1 MHNHHQTDPR
11 CTKRLATAAGLILIV
26 GLSLS
31 GCDILQ
37 DRQGQ
42 TANDHLTLLNV
53 SYDPTRELYWD
64 LNQAFS
70 RHWEETTGQRVA
82 IRMSHGGS
90 GSQAQAVIDGLQ
102 ADVVTL
108 AMAHD
113 VDVIAARTGLLAA
126 DWRTRLPNASVPYT
140 STVTF
145 LVRKGNP
152 KQIRDWDDLV
162 RPDVRVMTPNPKTSG
177 VARLNYLALWGHALR
192 RELGPDFMAVLQDPA
207 QQEAVLAAQEQARDF
222 VTAVY
227 ANVPALDWAARCA
240 TNSFIKSH
248 IGDVMINWEN
258 ENLLSSHEIDL
269 RGLETVVPSFS
280 ILAEPVVALVDGNVD
295 RKGTRAVAEAY
306 LAFIYSETGQNL
318 VGRHFFRP
326 AASSSAQEAF
336 REQFPQLELFSLE
349 SVLGGWDILHRD
361 HFVDGGIFDQIFQ
374 AERARRPGGRGDS

>member
-1 MHNHHQTDPR
+1 MHNHHQTDPHS
-11 CTKRLATAAGLILIV
+11 TKRLANAAALLLIV

-31 GCDILQ
+31 GCDIQQ

-42 TANDHLTLLNV
+42 TASDHLTLLNV

-108 AMAHD
+108 ALAHD
-113 VDVIAARTGLLAA
+113 VDLIAARTGLLAA

-192 RELGPDFMAVLQDPA
+192 RELGPDFMDMLQDPA
-207 QQEAVLAAQEQARDF
+207 QQEAVLAAREQARAF

-240 TNSFIKSH
+240 TNSFLKSH
-248 IGDVMINWEN
+248 IGDVLVNWEN
-258 ENLLSSHEIDL
+258 ENLLSLHGAAQQDLEI
-269 RGLETVVPSFS
+269 VVPPFS
-280 ILAEPVVALVDGNVD
+280 VLAEPVVALIDGNVGRD
-295 RKGTRAVAEAY
+295 GKREVVEAY
-306 LAFIYSETGQNL
+306 LEFLYSEEGQDL
-318 VGRHFFRP
+318 VGRHFYRP
-326 AASSSAQEAF
+326 AASSRAAETY
-336 REQFPQLELFSLE
+336 RELFPQLEQFRIE
-349 SVLGGWDILHRD
+349 DVFGGWDVVHRT
-361 HFVDGGIFDQIFQ
+361 HFAEGGVFDQID
-374 AERARRPGGRGDS
+374 RNDRSRRPAGRGET